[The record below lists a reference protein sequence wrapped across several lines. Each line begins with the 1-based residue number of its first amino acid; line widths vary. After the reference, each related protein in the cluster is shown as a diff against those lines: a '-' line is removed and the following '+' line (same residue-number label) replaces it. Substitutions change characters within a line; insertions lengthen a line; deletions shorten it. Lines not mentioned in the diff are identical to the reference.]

1 MNNLNTICKKNECTG
16 CMACYNICPKK
27 CIHMEYNTYGELAPV
42 VDEEIC
48 IHCNL
53 CKKVC
58 PNNSE
63 IHKEKPI
70 TAYATWSKDETDRK
84 TSTSGAIASIFYQ
97 EAIEHGYIVFGT
109 SFNNKLILEHSYTDK
124 KEEAIKY
131 KGSKYCQSFIGYSY
145 ENVYNFLKEDK
156 KVIFIGTPCQIEG
169 LNKYLL
175 LKNIDKSNLITVD
188 LVCHGVPSQ
197 QYLSNYVEYL
207 QKKYKKK
214 ANNLSFRDSERY
226 VFKLFDKNEII
237 CNIIREKDLYL
248 TAFQLSILQ
257 RESCMQCKYATP
269 SRVSDITIGDFWGIQ
284 YGENINKEEKE
295 KGISLVLIN
304 TEKGKNFFN
313 TCTTRIFC
321 EERKIEE
328 AINGNAHLRR
338 SSAKN
343 DFRIKF
349 RKKYNGDFVRT
360 IKNVLRLKMIKQ
372 FIRLYLKK

>member
-1 MNNLNTICKKNECTG
+1 MNKICKEEECTG

-27 CIHMEYNTYGELAPV
+27 CIHMEYNKYGELVPV
-42 VDEEIC
+42 IDENIC

-53 CKKVC
+53 CKKIC
-58 PNNSE
+58 PNNDE
-63 IHKEKPI
+63 IHKEEPI
-70 TAYATWSKDETDRK
+70 IAYAAWSSNEEDRN
-84 TSTSGAIASIFYQ
+84 TSTSGAVASIFYQ
-97 EAIEHGYIVFGT
+97 EAIEKGYIVFGT
-109 SFNNKLILEHSYTDK
+109 FFDKELKLKHSYTDK
-124 KEEAIKY
+124 KEEALKY
-131 KGSKYCQSFIGYSY
+131 KGSKYCQSFIGYNY

-156 KVIFIGTPCQIEG
+156 KIIFIGTPCQIEG
-169 LNKYLL
+169 LNKYLE
-175 LKNIDKSNLITVD
+175 LKKIDLSKLITVD

-214 ANNLSFRDSERY
+214 ADNLIFRDSEKY
-226 VFKLFDKNEII
+226 VFRLFDKNKII

-257 RESCMQCKYATP
+257 RESCMNCKYATP

-284 YGENINKEEKE
+284 DSKNINKVEKE

-304 TEKGKNFFN
+304 TKKGKEFFN
-313 TCTTRIFC
+313 KCATKIFC

-343 DFRIKF
+343 NFRLKF
-349 RKKYNGDFVRT
+349 RKKYNGDFVHT
-360 IKNVLRLKMIKQ
+360 IKKVLRLKMIKQ
-372 FIRLYLKK
+372 FIRLYIKK